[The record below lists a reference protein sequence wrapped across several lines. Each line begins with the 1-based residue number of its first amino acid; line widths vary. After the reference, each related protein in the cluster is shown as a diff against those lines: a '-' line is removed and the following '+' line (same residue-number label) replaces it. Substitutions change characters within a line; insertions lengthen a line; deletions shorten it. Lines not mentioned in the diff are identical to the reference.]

1 MSYQETSVLLKVI
14 AHPSRLEILDL
25 LSCGDLCACD
35 LLKYFQFSQLTLSHH
50 MKLLIN
56 HKIISANKMCNK
68 QIYQLNLPLFKQ
80 LNEHL
85 TSIYTSNEQCICQ
98 TISKGD
104 CQ

>member
-35 LLKYFQFSQLTLSHH
+35 LLKYFQFSQLTLRHH

-56 HKIISANKMCNK
+56 HKIRSANKMGNK
-68 QIYQLNLPLFKQ
+68 QIYINLTLHY
-80 LNEHL
+80 LSNL
-85 TSIYTSNEQCICQ
+85 TSI
-98 TISKGD
+98 
-104 CQ
+104 